1 MMEEY
6 WWVREVNEIAAQDPW
21 HQKLTQALHEQA
33 APFQRL
39 CEKLPSQDTEILMD
53 YISAVEELGYS
64 RTGNR
69 TPGPRPRPTGCIA
82 LRRETASALRGIM
95 GWIND
100 QFFRSCTF
108 GCNFF
113 FISR

>member
-64 RTGNR
+64 RMLLAYDLGFAHGKKSTVG
-69 TPGPRPRPTGCIA
+69 
-82 LRRETASALRGIM
+82 
-95 GWIND
+95 
-100 QFFRSCTF
+100 
-108 GCNFF
+108 
-113 FISR
+113 FI